1 MYSPQRFTIKHGQ
14 TPQTGQHARLQC
26 VRVKEITIKSV
37 HTGTLAC
44 SKTEIHSLWKNKTL
58 LDLSI

>member
-1 MYSPQRFTIKHGQ
+1 MDKQPYKQANMHDYNVLIVN
-14 TPQTGQHARLQC
+14 
-26 VRVKEITIKSV
+26 VRIKEITIKSV

>member
-1 MYSPQRFTIKHGQ
+1 MHDYNVLIVN
-14 TPQTGQHARLQC
+14 
-26 VRVKEITIKSV
+26 VRIKEITIKSV
-37 HTGTLAC
+37 RTGTLAC

>member
-1 MYSPQRFTIKHGQ
+1 MHDYNVLIVN
-14 TPQTGQHARLQC
+14 
-26 VRVKEITIKSV
+26 VRIQGNKIKSV

-58 LDLSI
+58 LDLLI